1 MPTFYE
7 NKAENFLSARKGSS
21 LLNVPHLHN
30 HLELVYLLD
39 GATETFCDDQKE
51 WMEPGDLFLA
61 FPNQVHF
68 YPPVGNGKAPHSL
81 LIFPPSICSEFKEF
95 FHRMTP
101 TSAVV
106 RKENLD
112 PDSPQLIE
120 KVILESQND
129 TLPRCRSAGISHRH
143 LGKTVSLDGF
153 SGRTEIRRDD
163 AEKHLELLQQ
173 ALRKTPVSGGSGK
186 GVWGWEISYLPCF
199 RGKVKNFLPRLRQRV
214 AHQRCHKKIGVQSR
228 SIDHRNCLRL
238 RL

>member
-112 PDSPQLIE
+112 PDIPQLIE

-129 TLPRCRSAGISHRH
+129 TPYRDAVLRGYLIAI
-143 LGKTVSLDGF
+143 LGKLFPSMDFQEEQKSDGMMLKNILNYCNKHYAKPLSL
-153 SGRTEIRRDD
+153 EVL
-163 AEKHLELLQQ
+163 AKE
-173 ALRKTPVSGGSGK
+173 
-186 GVWGWEISYLPCF
+186 
-199 RGKVKNFLPRLRQRV
+199 
-214 AHQRCHKKIGVQSR
+214 
-228 SIDHRNCLRL
+228 
-238 RL
+238 